1 MFFLKHEEDLLK
13 LTKNGNSK
21 KMNAKR
27 KGNKNRIKK
36 MQKKDAKRKGNKKW
50 ECKKGTLR
58 G

>member
-27 KGNKNRIKK
+27 KGTKNRILKK
-36 MQKKDAKRKGNKKW
+36 NVKKGCKEKRKQKVGM
-50 ECKKGTLR
+50 
-58 G
+58 